1 MNGATKYINMTVN
14 QKHNPFFIPLVIVG
28 ILFFLLGF
36 SLGINGLLIP
46 FLKKAFS
53 LSHAESYLVLTATFS
68 AFVIFGYPAGLL
80 IQKTGYRRG
89 IVLSF
94 ALFAVGLYLFVPSAG
109 LESFLLFL
117 LASFICGT
125 GNTLLQAAIN
135 PYITILGPIESAAK
149 RMCIMTICNRSG
161 WAVAPIFLS
170 IFADITQINVQLNDL
185 FLPFYIITGTFVL
198 LGVFTWFAPLPEIK
212 AVGED
217 EKDSSDESAK
227 VREFVESKKSVF
239 RFPHL
244 ILGVVALFF
253 YVGLDTLVLVTPVDF
268 AETIGLSNPE
278 RYTIYPV
285 IAISVGCILGIILI
299 PRYMSQL
306 TGLRIGSVVGL
317 LFSICIPLLPAKIAI
332 YVVPMIGLS
341 TCLVWG
347 AVWPLA
353 ISNLGKYTKIGSS
366 ILVSAI
372 VGGAILPLA
381 FGYLKD
387 LTGNIQQAY
396 WLFFP
401 SILLIV
407 FYAFIGYRLGMR
419 VLNK

>member
-1 MNGATKYINMTVN
+1 MNLKYERS
-14 QKHNPFFIPLVIVG
+14 PFLIPLVIVG
-28 ILFFLLGF
+28 VLFFLLGF

-68 AFVIFGYPAGLL
+68 AFVVFGYPAGVL
-80 IQKTGYRRG
+80 IQRIGYRQG

-94 ALFAVGLYLFVPSAG
+94 VLFAVGLYLFVPSAG
-109 LESFLLFL
+109 LESFPLFL
-117 LASFICGT
+117 LASFISGI

-135 PYITILGPIESAAK
+135 PYITILGPIENAAK

-161 WAVAPIFLS
+161 WAVAPIFLA
-170 IFADITQINVQLNDL
+170 IFIDITRLSVPLSDL
-185 FLPFYIITGTFVL
+185 FLPFYIIVGIFIL
-198 LGVFTWFAPLPEIK
+198 LGIFTWFAQLPEIQ

-217 EKDSSDESAK
+217 EKDVSEESAK

-244 ILGVVALFF
+244 LLGVVALFF
-253 YVGLDTLVLVTPVDF
+253 YVGIDTLVLVTPIDF
-268 AETIGLSNPE
+268 AETMGFHNPE
-278 RYTIYPV
+278 RYTLYSL
-285 IAISVGCILGIILI
+285 IAISAGCLLGILLI
-299 PRYMSQL
+299 PIYMSQL
-306 TGLRIGSVVGL
+306 MGLRIGVTAGL
-317 LFSICIPLLPAKIAI
+317 LFSIFIPLLPQKIVI
-332 YVVPMIGLS
+332 YMVPMIGFS

-372 VGGAILPLA
+372 VGGAILPLL

-396 WLFFP
+396 WLFLP
-401 SILLIV
+401 SILFIV
-407 FYAFIGYRLGMR
+407 FYAFIGYRLGMGTF
-419 VLNK
+419 NKQVKQTSHD